1 METVTVLINSAIP
14 VIEIHEGTNTIEVKQ
29 AAPATIEM
37 TLATPG
43 PKGAD
48 FVYEDFTEEQ
58 LLALVGP
65 QGEAGPQ
72 GPQGIKG
79 ADGATGLKGDV
90 GETGPQGPVG
100 PQGVQGIAGSQGE
113 IGPQGAQG
121 PKGDTGSTG
130 AQGPQ
135 GERGLQGIQGETG
148 PQGAKGDTGLK
159 GDTGSQGVKGDTGSQ
174 GAQGVQGVPGND
186 GAPGTTDYNA
196 LSNKPAAGQ
205 AIVNFGTIL
214 QEDSIAKTTVPMA
227 SVLSSSVIMISPAGV
242 ATTDH
247 DIDDYQWDDISG
259 YAANIVDGVSFD
271 IVGVAPNGSWGQY
284 KFNYVIN

>member
-100 PQGVQGIAGSQGE
+100 PQGV
-113 IGPQGAQG
+113 
-121 PKGDTGSTG
+121 
-130 AQGPQ
+130 QGPQ